1 MVTMNVDPRWTAMAD
16 CESRENV
23 YATRDGLKEYGM
35 PHSRLM
41 AAD

>member
-1 MVTMNVDPRWTAMAD
+1 MNLDPPWTAMAD
-16 CESRENV
+16 YQSRENV
-23 YATRDGLKEYGM
+23 YAIRDGLKEYGV